1 MEFAKFRTN
10 SWISLITYV
19 MLKLSA
25 LCPKGD
31 RENAIMSNKAQLT
44 DLPFRQK
51 CQITK
56 KNFCTDRNSLTAITK
71 YTFHFCTKNYN
82 AWY

>member
-1 MEFAKFRTN
+1 
-10 SWISLITYV
+10 

-56 KNFCTDRNSLTAITK
+56 KPFAMTEIRSLQLRNILSIFAPKITMLGIK
-71 YTFHFCTKNYN
+71 F
-82 AWY
+82 